1 MILPLKYIVDLFFPT
16 VCIGCGQQMQSHR
29 QHLCTLC
36 LMELPFTGFEN
47 SADNP
52 VAQIFYGRVKIE
64 HATALVF
71 FSKNEIIQ
79 QCLHEIKY
87 QNNVFLAHQLG
98 EVFGKS
104 LVASPF
110 FSKLDM
116 IIPVALHKTKL
127 KKRGYNQSERIAQ
140 PIASALKIPMYSN
153 VLFRTHNT
161 ESQTKK
167 HRMERWQ
174 NMEGKFEVK
183 DKAMI
188 AGKHILLIDDVVT
201 TGATLEASA
210 QVLIDSGAKVSIAV
224 LAFARD

>member
-16 VCIGCGQQMQSHR
+16 VCIGCGQQMQNHR
-29 QHLCTLC
+29 QHLCALC
-36 LMELPFTGFEN
+36 LMDLPLTGFETV
-47 SADNP
+47 ADNP
-52 VAQIFYGRVKIE
+52 IAQIFYGRVKIE
-64 HATALVF
+64 YATAFLF
-71 FSKNEIIQ
+71 FTKQDLIQ

-87 QNNVFLAHQLG
+87 QNNSFLAHQLG
-98 EVFGKS
+98 EAFGKKLAASS
-104 LVASPF
+104 L
-110 FSKLDM
+110 FSTVEM

-140 PIASALKIPMYSN
+140 PIASALKIPLHSN
-153 VLFRTHNT
+153 ILFRTQNT

-174 NMEGKFEVK
+174 NMEGKFEVR
-183 DKAMI
+183 DKALI

-210 QVLIDSGAKVSIAV
+210 QILVDSGATVSIAV
-224 LAFARD
+224 LAFARN